1 MNTKRKRILL
11 SQHNMVELVQEPIFS
26 TGLRLDKAL
35 LMLKQGHRACDI
47 MRKYNILEID
57 KVELFKAEEELL
69 KIDPTVSVLSTIDN
83 KSHEVRFITKINE
96 FKHQL
101 DPIADEIRSLF
112 KSNSNLKKFSLPQ
125 RN

>member
-1 MNTKRKRILL
+1 
-11 SQHNMVELVQEPIFS
+11 
-26 TGLRLDKAL
+26 
-35 LMLKQGHRACDI
+35 

-69 KIDPTVSVLSTIDN
+69 KIDPTISVLSTIDN